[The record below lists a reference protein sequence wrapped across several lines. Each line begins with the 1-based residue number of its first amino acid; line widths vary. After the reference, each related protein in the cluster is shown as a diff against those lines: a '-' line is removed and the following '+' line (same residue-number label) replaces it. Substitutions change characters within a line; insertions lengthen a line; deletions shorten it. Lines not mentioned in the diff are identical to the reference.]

1 MGELMPQDPFA
12 DLTPNARPVMGQR
25 RETADDP
32 FADLIPT
39 DPYKP
44 VGRATPRDASQTKAT
59 TQNVTGRRND
69 WPDAIRTLVQGA
81 SFRAGD
87 EIEAGI
93 RAPFSNQT
101 YGEIVGDIRGGL
113 KSFRKEQPAASASL
127 EILGGFASG
136 AGAAKA
142 LGTAAPAMSV
152 REAAKTAAQAGAIT
166 GGTTGFMGGETARER
181 VTGGVVGTAAGGV
194 LGGLLGAG
202 AQKVSQK
209 VAQRSTPRTDR
220 IVLDAMKQDKLD
232 PTKVRQALVAEP
244 NAEVSMADMGGDAMR
259 RLAGTAALTP
269 TEAGSALRSK
279 MASRALS
286 GGEDFGGL
294 LQSTSGVTREN
305 VNTAQAAMNAARGRN
320 SGPLFEAAAK
330 SGPVADPRLSDLL
343 ATSPEA
349 AKAYSKMMVAAGRK
363 KLAVPT
369 LDDAIAGQPID
380 ARAAHWLKLELDGIS
395 GAARKQAKTATEGM
409 TTTTAAQI
417 AQDAKALRTTLA
429 DVIPGYKDALKTY
442 AKASGEMRAYKTA
455 LKGARQQG
463 DVESIQ
469 QFANAKAE
477 DVAALLAGMPAEQ
490 QAAYRA
496 GGVQN
501 LLRNTEDGTAAA
513 RTITR
518 MIDNPAQQQKLR
530 ALFDGGAQGDQQFAT
545 FLRGAGTQRNQRA
558 LENEVIGGSQT
569 AMRSTANEALRGQ
582 AGFLEEAA
590 QRGSASQAAQSKFFQ
605 WLAQKRLGSAAEGVS
620 ERMMPRSKAD
630 LDKMMEAYQQMLI
643 MQQGANPS
651 TRAFSAG
658 GAAIGAGTGR
668 VTR

>member
-1 MGELMPQDPFA
+1 MPQDPFA
-12 DLTPNARPVMGQR
+12 DLTPNARPVTGQR
-25 RETADDP
+25 REIPDDP
-32 FADLIPT
+32 FADLIPS
-39 DPYKP
+39 DPFKP
-44 VGRATPRDASQTKAT
+44 VGRAVPRDASQTKAT

-69 WPDAIRTLVQGA
+69 WPDAIRTLAQGA
-81 SFRAGD
+81 SFKAGD
-87 EIEAGI
+87 EIEAAV
-93 RAPFSNQT
+93 RAPFSKQT

-113 KSFRKEQPAASASL
+113 KSFRTEQPTASASL
-127 EILGGFASG
+127 EILGGMASG
-136 AGAAKA
+136 AGAAKL
-142 LGTAAPAMSV
+142 LGTAAPAMSI

-166 GGTTGFMGGETARER
+166 GGATGVMGGETARER
-181 VTGGVVGTAAGGV
+181 VTGGVVGGVAGGA
-194 LGGLLGAG
+194 LGALFGAG
-202 AQKVSQK
+202 AQKASQK
-209 VAQRSTPRTDR
+209 LAERSTPRPDR

-232 PTKVRQALVAEP
+232 PTKMRQAIGMEP
-244 NAEVSMADMGGDAMR
+244 NAEVSIADMGGDAMR

-269 TEAGSALRSK
+269 TEGGSALRSK

-305 VNTAQAAMNAARGRN
+305 VNTAQAAMHAARGRN

-349 AKAYSKMMVAAGRK
+349 ARAYEKMMVAAGRK
-363 KLAVPT
+363 KLAVPS
-369 LDDAIAGQPID
+369 LDDAISGQPID
-380 ARAAHWLKLELDGIS
+380 ARAAHWLKLELDGIA
-395 GAARKQAKTATEGM
+395 GAARKQAKTATDGM
-409 TTTTAAQI
+409 TTTAAAQI
-417 AQDAKALRTTLA
+417 GQDAKALRKTLGE
-429 DVIPGYKDALKTY
+429 VIPGYKDALKTY

-469 QFANAKAE
+469 QFTNAKAE
-477 DVAALLAGMPAEQ
+477 DVASLLAGMPPEQ

-501 LLRNTEDGTAAA
+501 MLRNTEDGTAAA

-530 ALFDGGAQGDQQFAT
+530 ALFEDGAQGDQQFAT
-545 FLRGAGTQRNQRA
+545 FMQGAGTQRNQRL
-558 LENEVIGGSQT
+558 LEDEVIGNSKT
-569 AMRSTANEALRGQ
+569 AMRGAANEALRGK

-590 QRGSASQAAQSKFFQ
+590 QRGSASQAAQSKVFQ
-605 WLAQKRLGSAAEGVS
+605 WLAQKRLGSAADGVS
-620 ERMMPRSKAD
+620 QRMMPRSKAD
-630 LDKMMEAYQQMLI
+630 VDKMMEAYQQLLLLR
-643 MQQGANPS
+643 QGANPS